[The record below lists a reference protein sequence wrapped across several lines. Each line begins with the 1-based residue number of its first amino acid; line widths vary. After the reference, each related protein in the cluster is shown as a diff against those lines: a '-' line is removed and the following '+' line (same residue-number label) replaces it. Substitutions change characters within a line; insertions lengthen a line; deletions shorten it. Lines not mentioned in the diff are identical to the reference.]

1 MWVGPAEQAA
11 DAGYEPAL
19 RTATRLPD
27 DNYVLPGLVDGHC
40 HGGGG
45 ASFPDATTAEEARV
59 AAREH
64 LRHGTT
70 SLIAS
75 LVTADRQTLLNRV
88 GVLADLCEAG
98 ELAGIH
104 LEGPFL
110 SVARCGAQNPEHMQ
124 APNPALVRA
133 VGEKARG
140 WFTTMTIASSGRHR

>member
-1 MWVGPAEQAA
+1 MTAPQFFAEADGEVAALRGALVTPTEVISDGLLVLEGDRIMWVGPAEQAA
-11 DAGYEPAL
+11 DAGYEPVL

-45 ASFPDATTAEEARV
+45 ASFPDATTANEARV

-88 GVLADLCEAG
+88 GVLTELCEAG
-98 ELAGIH
+98 ELAG
-104 LEGPFL
+104 
-110 SVARCGAQNPEHMQ
+110 
-124 APNPALVRA
+124 
-133 VGEKARG
+133 
-140 WFTTMTIASSGRHR
+140 